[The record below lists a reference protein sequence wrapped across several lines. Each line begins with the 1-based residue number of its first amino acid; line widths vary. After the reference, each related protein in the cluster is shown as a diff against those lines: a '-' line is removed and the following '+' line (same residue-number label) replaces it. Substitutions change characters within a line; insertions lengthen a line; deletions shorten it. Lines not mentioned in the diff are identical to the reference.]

1 MHVAFNGW
9 FWNRPNTGSG
19 QYTRSLVQHLNRLVS
34 DLTITLIY
42 PHNDAIS
49 DVPPSVQVVRVPTRP
64 GHIGKVLFEQAGFP
78 RAVTAAGAD
87 LAHVPYWGSPLR
99 CTVPV
104 VVTIHD
110 MTTQLIRDYRRT
122 PQVRLYNALISAAAR
137 GAAHIITDSFSSKLD
152 VVDVLGIA
160 EEDVTAIYLGIGK
173 EFSAESNFL
182 LDMAL
187 AQKYDLPEEFV
198 LYLGG
203 YELHKNVITLLAA
216 YRYVVQAVGG
226 DFPLLL
232 AGKKPDKVSPL
243 FPDYDSYIAQIGLT
257 DHVRWIGYVDEA
269 DKAALYRHAN
279 TFVFPS
285 RAEGFGFPPLE
296 AMACGTPV
304 VTTDAGSLPEIVGN
318 AAFTVNPDDER
329 DMAGAII
336 ATLVQDNLAADMRA
350 RGLSQ
355 AQTFSWETTTHET
368 LLVYDALL
376 HAPGGN

>member
-19 QYTRSLVQHLNRLVS
+19 QYTRRLVHYLNRLVS

-42 PHNDAIS
+42 PHHDEIN
-49 DVPPSVQVVRVPTRP
+49 DVPPSVRVARTPARA
-64 GHIGKVLFEQAGFP
+64 GHVGKVLFEQVGFP
-78 RAVTAAGAD
+78 RAVAAAGAD
-87 LAHVPYWGSPLR
+87 LAHVPYWGGPLR
-99 CTVPV
+99 CAVPV

-110 MTTQLIRDYRRT
+110 MTTEMIRDYRRS
-122 PQVRLYNALISAAAR
+122 PQVRLYNALVSAAAR

-152 VVDVLGIA
+152 VMDVLGID
-160 EEDVTAIYLGIGK
+160 EDDVTAIYLSVGS

-187 AQKYDLPEEFV
+187 AQKYDLPEDFV

-216 YRYVVQAVGG
+216 YSYVVQAVGN

-232 AGKKPDKVSPL
+232 AGKKPDKVSSR
-243 FPDYDSYIAQIGLT
+243 FPDYDDYIARIGLT
-257 DHVRWIGYVDEA
+257 DQVRWIGYVDEA

-304 VTTDAGSLPEIVGN
+304 VTTDAGSLPEIVGD
-318 AAFTVNPDDER
+318 AAFTVDPDDER

-336 ATLVQDNLAADMRA
+336 ATLVQDNLAADMR
-350 RGLSQ
+350 RKGLAQ
-355 AQTFSWETTTHET
+355 AQTFSWETTAHET
-368 LLVYDALL
+368 LLVYDAILQTR
-376 HAPGGN
+376 